1 MGNSNSIINLGE
13 LSKPATV
20 LMKKISDA
28 VGGIY
33 EPYQIKRIAKAEAE
47 TEKIRALADIEI
59 KHLQQR
65 ALVRFVAEEAKKQA
79 NMEAITAKSEK

>member
-28 VGGIY
+28 VGSIY
-33 EPYQIKRIAKAEAE
+33 KPYQIKRIAKAEAE

-65 ALVRFVAEEAKKQA
+65 ALVRFVAEETKKQA